1 MTIIN
6 GIEMD
11 DGVDEPDDH
20 QDRRNEE
27 IQAAKDA
34 HDDNDAWCRCAHCGI
49 QTPPSKLDED
59 DVCPRC
65 CSYYCDHD
73 PRQRPPA
80 TAENTNE
87 DDPRRER

>member
-6 GIEMD
+6 GIEME
-11 DGVDEPDDH
+11 DGVDEPDER

-34 HDDNDAWCRCAHCGI
+34 HDDERTDG
-49 QTPPSKLDED
+49 
-59 DVCPRC
+59 PRK
-65 CSYYCDHD
+65 
-73 PRQRPPA
+73 RPPA

-87 DDPRRER
+87 DDTRRDR